1 MILEN
6 VNDVHDDGLQ
16 LWQKIID
23 KLAQMS
29 GSTAFLVINVLV
41 FFFWTA
47 TGGLNQDHFPFQ
59 FLTMVVSL
67 EAIILAIL
75 ILISQNRQSTKDR
88 IAAEVDYKTNVQ
100 AKLEIETIL
109 LRMEVQDA
117 ELLKQTILIEKL
129 LKSPKSKNPP
139 QEK

>member
-1 MILEN
+1 
-6 VNDVHDDGLQ
+6 
-16 LWQKIID
+16 
-23 KLAQMS
+23 
-29 GSTAFLVINVLV
+29 
-41 FFFWTA
+41 
-47 TGGLNQDHFPFQ
+47 
-59 FLTMVVSL
+59 MVVSL